1 MASHTMKPDLIRQ
14 AFLNAFA
21 AEKDKVVREEVEKA
35 QAEVSRRMVEFAN
48 RMTLAIHS
56 HYDIARDRENVD
68 VILTVRDG

>member
-1 MASHTMKPDLIRQ
+1 MASHTMKPDSIRQ
-14 AFLNAFA
+14 AFQNAFA

-48 RMTLAIHS
+48 RMTFNIHT
-56 HYDIARDRENVD
+56 HYDIAKDRESVD